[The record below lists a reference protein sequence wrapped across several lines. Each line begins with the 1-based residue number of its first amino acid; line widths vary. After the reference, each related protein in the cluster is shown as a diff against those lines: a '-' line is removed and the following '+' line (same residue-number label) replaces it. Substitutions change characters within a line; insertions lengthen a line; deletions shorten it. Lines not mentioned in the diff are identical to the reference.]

1 MDLSFTL
8 PNKKEVTVNEI
19 LYKDLRKMALYNDS
33 SYSNIIRFLES
44 FIVTRGLNLVEKL
57 FTFFILREKCIGE
70 QVAVGSK
77 KGNVNIDLQLFR
89 KNIGSFDDIRQ
100 EIDVEGIKCVLNY
113 PWKFYVGDTDFIF
126 SLIESL
132 EIDNEKVILSSL
144 SKEDYTNVIGRLPD
158 TIFKYIE
165 EFVKS
170 NAPHFSMIVYK
181 GKESMEID
189 EIKLNML
196 DGSLA
201 AFIVKLFDCIS
212 DTDYREMLFVLSK
225 RIPDVLFL
233 SNCTYLELFDYYNL
247 YQDEVEKQNQ
257 DLQNQSAS

>member
-19 LYKDLRKMALYNDS
+19 LYKDLRKMSLYNDS
-33 SYSNIIRFLES
+33 SYSNIIKFLES
-44 FIVTRGLNLVEKL
+44 FIVTKGLNIVEKL

-100 EIDVEGIKCVLNY
+100 EVDVEGIKCTLNY
-113 PWKFYVGDTDFIF
+113 PSKFFVCDTDFIF
-126 SLIESL
+126 SLIESV
-132 EIDNEKVILSSL
+132 EVDNEKIILSSL
-144 SKEDYTNVIGRLPD
+144 SEDDYKNIIGKLPD
-158 TIFKYIE
+158 TIFKYLE
-165 EFVKS
+165 EFTRS
-170 NAPHFSMIVYK
+170 HLSHFSMIVFE
-181 GKESMEID
+181 GQESMEID

-196 DGSLA
+196 DGSLP
-201 AFIVKLFDCIS
+201 AFIVKLFDCIG

-233 SNCTYLELFDYYNL
+233 TNCTYL
-247 YQDEVEKQNQ
+247 
-257 DLQNQSAS
+257 

>member
-8 PNKKEVTVNEI
+8 PNKKEVVVKEI

-33 SYSNIIRFLES
+33 SRSNIIKFLES
-44 FIVTRGLNLVEKL
+44 FIVTKGLNVVEKL
-57 FTFFILREKCIGE
+57 FTLFILREKCIGE

-113 PWKFYVGDTDFIF
+113 PSRFYVGDTDFIF

-132 EIDNEKVILSSL
+132 EIDNEKIILSSL
-144 SKEDYTNVIGRLPD
+144 SEEDYTNVVGRLPD
-158 TIFKYIE
+158 TIFNYIE
-165 EFVKS
+165 KFVKS
-170 NAPHFSMIVYK
+170 NAPHFSMIVYN

-196 DGSLA
+196 DGSLV
-201 AFIVKLFDCIS
+201 AFIVKLFDCIG

-233 SNCTYLELFDYYNL
+233 TNCTYLELFDYYKL